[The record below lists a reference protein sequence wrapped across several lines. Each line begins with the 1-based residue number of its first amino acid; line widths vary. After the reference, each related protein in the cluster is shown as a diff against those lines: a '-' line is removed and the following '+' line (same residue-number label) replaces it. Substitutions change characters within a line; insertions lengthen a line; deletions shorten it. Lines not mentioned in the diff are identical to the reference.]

1 MEFRISAE
9 LKNIIGQDLIVNDQV
24 AIFEL
29 VKNSYDAHA
38 TRVDIIFA
46 ENKITIKDNGKGMSL
61 DDLKNKWLFV
71 AYSAKK
77 DKQEDEELKSDDRYK
92 DYRNKIDLK
101 RGFAGAKGIGR
112 FSADKIG
119 ENLKLITKNV
129 KASSAHQLNV
139 NWKDFENDSQKEFI
153 KIGVKHTP
161 LPSSDYQDLSHGVI
175 LEISNLK
182 SKWDDDKIETLK
194 KSLSKL
200 INPLEINPQSNNF
213 QIYITTQNSNVSEP
227 ISNDLVD
234 ILTLKTTKLEITIN
248 KKIIKSE
255 LTDRGILIYSIE
267 EDNNCQHLK
276 DTSII
281 LLYLNTKAKVN
292 FTRLMNVKAVHFG
305 NIMLYNNGFRV
316 YPYGEPNDDSL
327 GIDRRHQQGHSRYLS
342 TRNLIGSINV
352 NEYSDE
358 FKEKTSRDSGLIETN
373 GYNELYDVFWSKSL
387 KRLEKYVVSVQW
399 SLDEIIRNEDGNSD
413 NFSILDNTIS
423 QSKIIEIITNL
434 VSRDKVKIKNFDANL
449 VNLFNQQKPSEI
461 IVSKLSKI
469 AYDTN
474 NQELIDKINET
485 QKIVNKLENEK
496 IQLADELT
504 KEIKTSDKL
513 KYTIEQKE
521 KQVLFFQSERT
532 LSEDDLVNLQHHIG
546 INAELVSGS
555 ITRFKRSLD
564 ESKEGFISKDKVI
577 DMLDEISM
585 ANQKIIAINNY
596 ATKADFLTKS
606 ETINKDIISFI
617 QQYISNIHP
626 FISNSKIKISV
637 SNENNEFIMNFKP
650 MEITIILDNIINN
663 ARKAK
668 SSILN
673 ILFQI
678 NKDNL
683 KIIFKDDGVGLNT
696 NIKNASD
703 VFQKGFTTTKGSGLG
718 LHHIREIINSMNGNV
733 SLSNNKK
740 KGVSVTWEVKND
752 TNL

>member
-129 KASSAHQLNV
+129 KASNAHQLNV

-234 ILTLKTTKLEITIN
+234 ILTLKTTKLEITIT

-267 EDNNCQHLK
+267 EDNNYQHLK

-292 FTRLMNVKAVHFG
+292 FTTLMKVKAVHFG

-373 GYNELYDVFWSKSL
+373 GYNELYDVFWNKSL

-485 QKIVNKLENEK
+485 KKVVKKLTKDNESLEREVIKEQARAEQLNKKLETEK
-496 IQLADELT
+496 KQSIFQRSLIGTEKEQILGLQHQIKHSSSRINRNTKLLLKSFDTPLTERQKKYISVIIAETAKVNSIANFVTKANFNMTT
-504 KEIKTSDKL
+504 KEIKVDLVAFIKEYIKELYLSNGKIIDKL
-513 KYTIEQKE
+513 KTELN
-521 KQVLFFQSERT
+521 VTT
-532 LSEDDLVNLQHHIG
+532 LG
-546 INAELVSGS
+546 
-555 ITRFKRSLD
+555 
-564 ESKEGFISKDKVI
+564 
-577 DMLDEISM
+577 
-585 ANQKIIAINNY
+585 
-596 ATKADFLTKS
+596 
-606 ETINKDIISFI
+606 
-617 QQYISNIHP
+617 
-626 FISNSKIKISV
+626 
-637 SNENNEFIMNFKP
+637 NEFILKIRP
-650 MEITIILDNIINN
+650 LEITTLIDNFIQNSKKANAKNIHFKLNVKNDIFDMLVVDDGNGIQKDNI
-663 ARKAK
+663 
-668 SSILN
+668 
-673 ILFQI
+673 
-678 NKDNL
+678 D
-683 KIIFKDDGVGLNT
+683 KIFD
-696 NIKNASD
+696 
-703 VFQKGFTTTKGSGLG
+703 FGFTTTNGSGMG
-718 LHHIREIINSMNGNV
+718 LSSVKKTIDDMYNADISVKSIQGKETTFHIRIR
-733 SLSNNKK
+733 K
-740 KGVSVTWEVKND
+740 
-752 TNL
+752 

>member
-129 KASSAHQLNV
+129 KASNAHQLNV

-234 ILTLKTTKLEITIN
+234 ILTLKTTKLEITIT

-292 FTRLMNVKAVHFG
+292 FTRLMKVKAVHFG

-373 GYNELYDVFWSKSL
+373 GYNELYDVFWNKSL

-485 QKIVNKLENEK
+485 KKVVKKLTKDNESLEREVIKEQARAEQLNKKLETEK
-496 IQLADELT
+496 KQSIFQRSLIGTEKEQILGLQHQIKHSSSRINRNTKLLLKSFDTPLTERQKKYISVIIAETAKVNSIANFVTKANFNMTT
-504 KEIKTSDKL
+504 KEIKVDLVAFIKEYIKELYLSNGKIIDKL
-513 KYTIEQKE
+513 KTELN
-521 KQVLFFQSERT
+521 VTT
-532 LSEDDLVNLQHHIG
+532 LG
-546 INAELVSGS
+546 
-555 ITRFKRSLD
+555 
-564 ESKEGFISKDKVI
+564 
-577 DMLDEISM
+577 
-585 ANQKIIAINNY
+585 
-596 ATKADFLTKS
+596 
-606 ETINKDIISFI
+606 
-617 QQYISNIHP
+617 
-626 FISNSKIKISV
+626 
-637 SNENNEFIMNFKP
+637 NEFILKIRP
-650 MEITIILDNIINN
+650 LEITTLIDNFIQNSKKANAKNIHFKLNVKNDIFDMLVVDDGNGIQKDNI
-663 ARKAK
+663 
-668 SSILN
+668 
-673 ILFQI
+673 
-678 NKDNL
+678 D
-683 KIIFKDDGVGLNT
+683 KIFD
-696 NIKNASD
+696 
-703 VFQKGFTTTKGSGLG
+703 FGFTTTNGSGMG
-718 LHHIREIINSMNGNV
+718 LSSVKKTIDDMYNADISVKSIQGKETTFHIRIR
-733 SLSNNKK
+733 K
-740 KGVSVTWEVKND
+740 
-752 TNL
+752 

>member
-129 KASSAHQLNV
+129 KASNAHQLNV

-153 KIGVKHTP
+153 KIDVKHTP

-292 FTRLMNVKAVHFG
+292 FTRLMKVKAVNFG

-316 YPYGEPNDDSL
+316 YPYGEPDDDSL

-373 GYNELYDVFWSKSL
+373 GYNELYDVFWNKSL

-485 QKIVNKLENEK
+485 KKVVKKLTKDNESLEREVIKEQARAEQLNKKLETEK
-496 IQLADELT
+496 KQSIFQRSLIGTEKEQILGLQHQIKHSSSRINRNTKLLLKSFDTPLTERQKKYISVIIAETAKVNSIANFVTKANFNMTT
-504 KEIKTSDKL
+504 KEIKVDLVAFIKEYIKELYLSNGKIIDKL
-513 KYTIEQKE
+513 KTELN
-521 KQVLFFQSERT
+521 VTTLGSEFILKIRPLEITT
-532 LSEDDLVNLQHHIG
+532 LIDNFIQNSKKA
-546 INAELVSGS
+546 NAKN
-555 ITRFKRSLD
+555 IHFKLNVKND
-564 ESKEGFISKDKVI
+564 IF
-577 DMLDEISM
+577 DMLVVDDGNGI
-585 ANQKIIAINNY
+585 QK
-596 ATKADFLTKS
+596 
-606 ETINKDIISFI
+606 
-617 QQYISNIHP
+617 
-626 FISNSKIKISV
+626 
-637 SNENNEFIMNFKP
+637 
-650 MEITIILDNIINN
+650 DNI
-663 ARKAK
+663 
-668 SSILN
+668 
-673 ILFQI
+673 
-678 NKDNL
+678 D
-683 KIIFKDDGVGLNT
+683 KIFD
-696 NIKNASD
+696 
-703 VFQKGFTTTKGSGLG
+703 FGFTTTNGSGMG
-718 LHHIREIINSMNGNV
+718 LSSVKKTIDDMYNADISVKSIQGKETTFHIRIR
-733 SLSNNKK
+733 K
-740 KGVSVTWEVKND
+740 
-752 TNL
+752 

>member
-129 KASSAHQLNV
+129 KASNAHQLNV

-234 ILTLKTTKLEITIN
+234 ILTLKTTKLEITIT

-292 FTRLMNVKAVHFG
+292 FTRLMKVKAVNFG

-316 YPYGEPNDDSL
+316 YPYGEPDDDSL

-373 GYNELYDVFWSKSL
+373 GYNELYDVFWNKSL

-485 QKIVNKLENEK
+485 KKVVKKLTKDNESLEREVIKEQARAEQLNKKLETEK
-496 IQLADELT
+496 KQSIFQRSLIGTEKEQILGLQHQIKHSSSRINRNTKLLLKSFDTPLTERQKKYISVIIAETAKVNSIANFVTKANFNMTT
-504 KEIKTSDKL
+504 KEIKVDLVAFIKEYIKELYLSNGKIIDKL
-513 KYTIEQKE
+513 KTELN
-521 KQVLFFQSERT
+521 VTT
-532 LSEDDLVNLQHHIG
+532 LG
-546 INAELVSGS
+546 
-555 ITRFKRSLD
+555 
-564 ESKEGFISKDKVI
+564 
-577 DMLDEISM
+577 
-585 ANQKIIAINNY
+585 
-596 ATKADFLTKS
+596 
-606 ETINKDIISFI
+606 
-617 QQYISNIHP
+617 
-626 FISNSKIKISV
+626 
-637 SNENNEFIMNFKP
+637 NEFILKIRP
-650 MEITIILDNIINN
+650 LEITTLIDNFIQNSKKANAKNIHFKLNVKNDIFDMLVVDDGNGIQKDNI
-663 ARKAK
+663 
-668 SSILN
+668 
-673 ILFQI
+673 
-678 NKDNL
+678 D
-683 KIIFKDDGVGLNT
+683 KIFD
-696 NIKNASD
+696 
-703 VFQKGFTTTKGSGLG
+703 FGFTTTNGSGMG
-718 LHHIREIINSMNGNV
+718 LSSVKKTIDDMYNADISVKSIQGKETTFHIRIR
-733 SLSNNKK
+733 K
-740 KGVSVTWEVKND
+740 
-752 TNL
+752 

>member
-267 EDNNCQHLK
+267 EDNNYQHLK

-292 FTRLMNVKAVHFG
+292 FTRLMKVKAVHFG

-373 GYNELYDVFWSKSL
+373 GYNELYDVFWNKSL

-485 QKIVNKLENEK
+485 KKVVKKLTKDNESLEREVIKEQARAEQLNKKLETEK
-496 IQLADELT
+496 KQSIFQRSLIGTEKEQILGLQHQIKHSSSRINRNTKLLLKSFDTPLTERQKKYISVIIAETAKVNSIANFVTKANFNMTT
-504 KEIKTSDKL
+504 KEIKVDLVAFIKEYIKELYLSNGKIIDKL
-513 KYTIEQKE
+513 KTELN
-521 KQVLFFQSERT
+521 VTT
-532 LSEDDLVNLQHHIG
+532 LG
-546 INAELVSGS
+546 
-555 ITRFKRSLD
+555 
-564 ESKEGFISKDKVI
+564 
-577 DMLDEISM
+577 
-585 ANQKIIAINNY
+585 
-596 ATKADFLTKS
+596 
-606 ETINKDIISFI
+606 
-617 QQYISNIHP
+617 
-626 FISNSKIKISV
+626 
-637 SNENNEFIMNFKP
+637 NEFILKIRP
-650 MEITIILDNIINN
+650 LEITTLIDNFIQNSKKANAKNIHFKLNVKNDIFDMLVVDDGNGIQKDNI
-663 ARKAK
+663 
-668 SSILN
+668 
-673 ILFQI
+673 
-678 NKDNL
+678 D
-683 KIIFKDDGVGLNT
+683 KIFD
-696 NIKNASD
+696 
-703 VFQKGFTTTKGSGLG
+703 FGFTTTNGSGMG
-718 LHHIREIINSMNGNV
+718 LSSVKKTIDDMYNADISVKSIQGKETTFHIRIR
-733 SLSNNKK
+733 K
-740 KGVSVTWEVKND
+740 
-752 TNL
+752 

>member
-129 KASSAHQLNV
+129 KASNAHQLNV

-153 KIGVKHTP
+153 KIGVEHTP

-194 KSLSKL
+194 KSLRKL

-267 EDNNCQHLK
+267 EDNNYQHLK

-292 FTRLMNVKAVHFG
+292 FTTLMKVKAVNFG

-316 YPYGEPNDDSL
+316 YPYGEPDDDSL

-373 GYNELYDVFWSKSL
+373 GYNELYDVFWNKSL

-485 QKIVNKLENEK
+485 KKVVKKLTKDNESLEREVIKEQARAEQLNKKLETEK
-496 IQLADELT
+496 KQSIFQRSLIGTEKEQILGLQHQIKHSSSRINRNTKLLLKSFDTPLTERQKKYISVIIAETAKVNSIANFVTKANFNMTT
-504 KEIKTSDKL
+504 KEIKVDLVAFIKEYIKELYLSNGKIIDKL
-513 KYTIEQKE
+513 KTELN
-521 KQVLFFQSERT
+521 VTT
-532 LSEDDLVNLQHHIG
+532 LG
-546 INAELVSGS
+546 
-555 ITRFKRSLD
+555 
-564 ESKEGFISKDKVI
+564 
-577 DMLDEISM
+577 
-585 ANQKIIAINNY
+585 
-596 ATKADFLTKS
+596 
-606 ETINKDIISFI
+606 
-617 QQYISNIHP
+617 
-626 FISNSKIKISV
+626 
-637 SNENNEFIMNFKP
+637 NEFILKIRP
-650 MEITIILDNIINN
+650 LEITTLIDNFIQNSKKANAKNIHFKLNVKNDIFDMLVVDDGNGIQKDNI
-663 ARKAK
+663 
-668 SSILN
+668 
-673 ILFQI
+673 
-678 NKDNL
+678 D
-683 KIIFKDDGVGLNT
+683 KIFD
-696 NIKNASD
+696 
-703 VFQKGFTTTKGSGLG
+703 FGFTTTNGSGMG
-718 LHHIREIINSMNGNV
+718 LSSVKKTIDDMYNADISVKSIQGKETTFHIRIR
-733 SLSNNKK
+733 K
-740 KGVSVTWEVKND
+740 
-752 TNL
+752 

>member
-129 KASSAHQLNV
+129 KASNAHQLNV

-153 KIGVKHTP
+153 KIDVKHTP

-234 ILTLKTTKLEITIN
+234 ILTLKTTKLEITIT

-267 EDNNCQHLK
+267 EDNNYQHLK

-292 FTRLMNVKAVHFG
+292 FTRLMKVKAVHFG

-373 GYNELYDVFWSKSL
+373 GYNELYDVFWNKSL

-485 QKIVNKLENEK
+485 KKVVKKLTKDNESLEREVIKEQARAEQLNKKLETEK
-496 IQLADELT
+496 KQSIFQRSLIGTEKEQILGLQHQIKHSSSRINRNTKLLLKSFDTPLTERQKKYISVIIAETAKVNSIANFVTKANFNMTT
-504 KEIKTSDKL
+504 KEIKVDLVAFIKEYIKELYLSNGKIIDKL
-513 KYTIEQKE
+513 KTELN
-521 KQVLFFQSERT
+521 VTT
-532 LSEDDLVNLQHHIG
+532 LG
-546 INAELVSGS
+546 
-555 ITRFKRSLD
+555 
-564 ESKEGFISKDKVI
+564 
-577 DMLDEISM
+577 
-585 ANQKIIAINNY
+585 
-596 ATKADFLTKS
+596 
-606 ETINKDIISFI
+606 
-617 QQYISNIHP
+617 
-626 FISNSKIKISV
+626 
-637 SNENNEFIMNFKP
+637 NEFILKIRP
-650 MEITIILDNIINN
+650 LEITTLIDNFIQNSKKANAKNIHFKLNVKNDIFDMLVVDDGNGIQKDNI
-663 ARKAK
+663 
-668 SSILN
+668 
-673 ILFQI
+673 
-678 NKDNL
+678 D
-683 KIIFKDDGVGLNT
+683 KIFD
-696 NIKNASD
+696 
-703 VFQKGFTTTKGSGLG
+703 FGFTTTNGSGMG
-718 LHHIREIINSMNGNV
+718 LSSVKKTIDDMYNADISVKSIQGKETTFHIRIR
-733 SLSNNKK
+733 K
-740 KGVSVTWEVKND
+740 
-752 TNL
+752 

>member
-129 KASSAHQLNV
+129 KASNAHQLNV

-153 KIGVKHTP
+153 KIGVEHTP

-267 EDNNCQHLK
+267 EDNNYQHLK

-292 FTRLMNVKAVHFG
+292 FTRLMKVKAVNFG

-316 YPYGEPNDDSL
+316 YPYGEPDDDSL

-373 GYNELYDVFWSKSL
+373 GYNELYDVFWNKSL

-485 QKIVNKLENEK
+485 KKVVKKLTKDNESLEREVIKEQARAEQLNKKLETEK
-496 IQLADELT
+496 KQSIFQRSLIGTEKEQILGLQHQIKHSSSRINRNTKLLLKSFDTPLTERQKKYISVIIAETAKVNSIANFVTKANFNMTT
-504 KEIKTSDKL
+504 KEIKVDLVAFIKEYIKELYLSNGKIIDKL
-513 KYTIEQKE
+513 KTELN
-521 KQVLFFQSERT
+521 VTT
-532 LSEDDLVNLQHHIG
+532 LG
-546 INAELVSGS
+546 
-555 ITRFKRSLD
+555 
-564 ESKEGFISKDKVI
+564 
-577 DMLDEISM
+577 
-585 ANQKIIAINNY
+585 
-596 ATKADFLTKS
+596 
-606 ETINKDIISFI
+606 
-617 QQYISNIHP
+617 
-626 FISNSKIKISV
+626 
-637 SNENNEFIMNFKP
+637 NEFILKIRP
-650 MEITIILDNIINN
+650 LEITTLIDNFIQNSKKANAKNIHFKLNVKNDIFDMLVVDDGNGIQKDNI
-663 ARKAK
+663 
-668 SSILN
+668 
-673 ILFQI
+673 
-678 NKDNL
+678 D
-683 KIIFKDDGVGLNT
+683 KIFD
-696 NIKNASD
+696 
-703 VFQKGFTTTKGSGLG
+703 FGFTTTNGSGMG
-718 LHHIREIINSMNGNV
+718 LSSVKKTIDDMYNADISVKSIQGKETTFHIRIR
-733 SLSNNKK
+733 K
-740 KGVSVTWEVKND
+740 
-752 TNL
+752 

>member
-129 KASSAHQLNV
+129 KASNAHQLNV

-153 KIGVKHTP
+153 KIDVKHTP

-234 ILTLKTTKLEITIN
+234 ILTLKTTKLEITIT

-292 FTRLMNVKAVHFG
+292 FTRLMKVKAVNFG

-316 YPYGEPNDDSL
+316 YPYGEPDDDSL

-485 QKIVNKLENEK
+485 KKVVKKLTKDNESLEREVIKEQARAEQLNKKLETEK
-496 IQLADELT
+496 KQSIFQRSLIGTEKEQILGLQHQIKHSSSRINRNTKLLLKSFDTPLTERQKKYISVIIAETAKVNSIANFVTKANFNMTT
-504 KEIKTSDKL
+504 KEIKVDLVAFIKEYIKELYLSNGKIIDKL
-513 KYTIEQKE
+513 KTELN
-521 KQVLFFQSERT
+521 VTTLGSEFILKIRPLEITT
-532 LSEDDLVNLQHHIG
+532 LIDNFIQNSKKA
-546 INAELVSGS
+546 NAKN
-555 ITRFKRSLD
+555 IHFKLNVKND
-564 ESKEGFISKDKVI
+564 IF
-577 DMLDEISM
+577 DMLVVDDGNGI
-585 ANQKIIAINNY
+585 QK
-596 ATKADFLTKS
+596 
-606 ETINKDIISFI
+606 
-617 QQYISNIHP
+617 
-626 FISNSKIKISV
+626 
-637 SNENNEFIMNFKP
+637 
-650 MEITIILDNIINN
+650 DNI
-663 ARKAK
+663 
-668 SSILN
+668 
-673 ILFQI
+673 
-678 NKDNL
+678 D
-683 KIIFKDDGVGLNT
+683 KIFD
-696 NIKNASD
+696 
-703 VFQKGFTTTKGSGLG
+703 FGFTTTNGSGMG
-718 LHHIREIINSMNGNV
+718 LSSVKKTIDDMYNADISVKSIQGKETTFHIRIR
-733 SLSNNKK
+733 K
-740 KGVSVTWEVKND
+740 
-752 TNL
+752 

>member
-129 KASSAHQLNV
+129 KASNAHQLNV

-234 ILTLKTTKLEITIN
+234 ILTLKTTKLEITIT

-292 FTRLMNVKAVHFG
+292 FTRLMKVKAVHFG

-316 YPYGEPNDDSL
+316 YPYGEPDDDSL

-373 GYNELYDVFWSKSL
+373 GYNELYDVFWNKSL

-485 QKIVNKLENEK
+485 KKVVKKLTKDNESLEREVIKEQARAEQLNKKLETEK
-496 IQLADELT
+496 KQSIFQRSLIGTEKEQILGLQHQIKHSSSRINRNTKLLLKSFDTPLTERQKKYISVIIAETAKVNSIANFVTKANFNMTT
-504 KEIKTSDKL
+504 KEIKVDLVAFIKEYIKELYLSNGKIIDKL
-513 KYTIEQKE
+513 KTELN
-521 KQVLFFQSERT
+521 VTT
-532 LSEDDLVNLQHHIG
+532 LG
-546 INAELVSGS
+546 
-555 ITRFKRSLD
+555 
-564 ESKEGFISKDKVI
+564 
-577 DMLDEISM
+577 
-585 ANQKIIAINNY
+585 
-596 ATKADFLTKS
+596 
-606 ETINKDIISFI
+606 
-617 QQYISNIHP
+617 
-626 FISNSKIKISV
+626 
-637 SNENNEFIMNFKP
+637 NEFILKIRP
-650 MEITIILDNIINN
+650 LEITTLIDNFIQNSKKANAKNIHFKLNVKNDIFDMLVVDDGNGIQKDNI
-663 ARKAK
+663 
-668 SSILN
+668 
-673 ILFQI
+673 
-678 NKDNL
+678 D
-683 KIIFKDDGVGLNT
+683 KIFD
-696 NIKNASD
+696 
-703 VFQKGFTTTKGSGLG
+703 FGFTTTNGSGMG
-718 LHHIREIINSMNGNV
+718 LSSVKKTIDDMYNADISVKSIQGKETTFHIRIR
-733 SLSNNKK
+733 K
-740 KGVSVTWEVKND
+740 
-752 TNL
+752 

>member
-1 MEFRISAE
+1 MKFRISAE

-129 KASSAHQLNV
+129 KASNAHQLNV

-153 KIGVKHTP
+153 KIGVEHTP

-194 KSLSKL
+194 KSLRKL
-200 INPLEINPQSNNF
+200 INPLEINPLEINPQSNNF

-267 EDNNCQHLK
+267 EDNNYQHLK

-292 FTRLMNVKAVHFG
+292 FTTLMKVKAVHFG

-485 QKIVNKLENEK
+485 KKVVKKLTKDNESLEREVIKEQARAEQLNKKLETEK
-496 IQLADELT
+496 KQSIFQRSLIGTEKEQILGLQHQIKHSSSRINRNTKLLLKSFDTPLTERQKKYISVIIAETAKVNSIANFVTKANFNMTT
-504 KEIKTSDKL
+504 KEIKVDLVAFIKEYIKELYLSNGKIIDKL
-513 KYTIEQKE
+513 KTELN
-521 KQVLFFQSERT
+521 VTT
-532 LSEDDLVNLQHHIG
+532 LG
-546 INAELVSGS
+546 
-555 ITRFKRSLD
+555 
-564 ESKEGFISKDKVI
+564 
-577 DMLDEISM
+577 
-585 ANQKIIAINNY
+585 
-596 ATKADFLTKS
+596 
-606 ETINKDIISFI
+606 
-617 QQYISNIHP
+617 
-626 FISNSKIKISV
+626 
-637 SNENNEFIMNFKP
+637 NEFILKIRP
-650 MEITIILDNIINN
+650 LEITTLIDNFIQNSKKANAKNIHFKLNVKNDIFDMLVVDDGNGIQKDNI
-663 ARKAK
+663 
-668 SSILN
+668 
-673 ILFQI
+673 
-678 NKDNL
+678 D
-683 KIIFKDDGVGLNT
+683 KIFD
-696 NIKNASD
+696 
-703 VFQKGFTTTKGSGLG
+703 FGFTTTNGSGMG
-718 LHHIREIINSMNGNV
+718 LSSVKKTIDDMYNADISVKSIQGKETTFHIRIR
-733 SLSNNKK
+733 K
-740 KGVSVTWEVKND
+740 
-752 TNL
+752 

>member
-129 KASSAHQLNV
+129 KASNAHQLNV

-234 ILTLKTTKLEITIN
+234 ILTLKTTKLEITIT

-267 EDNNCQHLK
+267 EDNNYQHLK

-292 FTRLMNVKAVHFG
+292 FTKLMQVKAVHFG

-316 YPYGEPNDDSL
+316 YPYGEPDDDSL

-373 GYNELYDVFWSKSL
+373 GYNELYDVFWNKSL

-485 QKIVNKLENEK
+485 KKVVKKLTKDNESLEREVIKEQARAEQLNKKLETEK
-496 IQLADELT
+496 KQSIFQRSLIGTEKEQILGLQHQIKHSSSRINRNTKLLLKSFDTPLTERQKKYISVIIAETAKVNSIANFVTKANFNMTT
-504 KEIKTSDKL
+504 KEIKVDLVAFIKEYIKELYLSNGKIIDKL
-513 KYTIEQKE
+513 KTELN
-521 KQVLFFQSERT
+521 VTT
-532 LSEDDLVNLQHHIG
+532 LG
-546 INAELVSGS
+546 
-555 ITRFKRSLD
+555 
-564 ESKEGFISKDKVI
+564 
-577 DMLDEISM
+577 
-585 ANQKIIAINNY
+585 
-596 ATKADFLTKS
+596 
-606 ETINKDIISFI
+606 
-617 QQYISNIHP
+617 
-626 FISNSKIKISV
+626 
-637 SNENNEFIMNFKP
+637 NEFILKIRP
-650 MEITIILDNIINN
+650 LEITTLIDNFIQNSKKANAKNIHFKLNVKNDIFDMLVVDDGNGIQKDNI
-663 ARKAK
+663 
-668 SSILN
+668 
-673 ILFQI
+673 
-678 NKDNL
+678 D
-683 KIIFKDDGVGLNT
+683 KIFD
-696 NIKNASD
+696 
-703 VFQKGFTTTKGSGLG
+703 FGFTTTNGSGMG
-718 LHHIREIINSMNGNV
+718 LSSVKKTIDDMYNADISVKSIQGKETTFHIRIR
-733 SLSNNKK
+733 K
-740 KGVSVTWEVKND
+740 
-752 TNL
+752 

>member
-77 DKQEDEELKSDDRYK
+77 DNKEDEELKSNDRYK
-92 DYRNKIDLK
+92 DYRNKINLK

-129 KASSAHQLNV
+129 RASNAHQLNV

-153 KIGVKHTP
+153 TIGVQHTQ
-161 LPSSDYQDLSHGVI
+161 LPSNEYQDLSHGVV

-182 SKWDDDKIETLK
+182 SKWNDDKIEALK

-200 INPLEINPQSNNF
+200 INPFEINTQSNNF
-213 QIYITTQNSNVSEP
+213 QIYITTQNSNASKP

-234 ILTLKTTKLEITIN
+234 ILTLKTTKLEITITKQN
-248 KKIIKSE
+248 IKSK
-255 LTDRGILIYSIE
+255 LTDRGTLIYSIE
-267 EDNNCQHLK
+267 ENNHYQHLK
-276 DTSII
+276 ETSIT
-281 LLYLNTKAKVN
+281 LLYLNTKAKTN
-292 FTRLMNVKAVHFG
+292 FTRLMKVKAVHFG

-327 GIDRRHQQGHSRYLS
+327 DIDRRHQQGHSRYLS
-342 TRNLIGSINV
+342 TRNLIGSINI
-352 NEYSDE
+352 NEYSGE

-373 GYNELYDVFWSKSL
+373 GYNELYDVFWSKAL

-399 SLDEIIRNEDGNSD
+399 SLDENVRDQDGDSD
-413 NFSILDNTIS
+413 SFSILDNTTS

-434 VSRDKVKIKNFDANL
+434 VNRDKVKIKNFDANF

-469 AYDTN
+469 AHDTN

-485 QKIVNKLENEK
+485 QKVVNKLENEK
-496 IQLADELT
+496 IQLAGELT
-504 KEIKTSDKL
+504 KEIETAEKL

-564 ESKEGFISKDKVI
+564 KSKEASISKEKVI

-606 ETINKDIISFI
+606 ETINKDIVSFI
-617 QQYISNIHP
+617 QQYILNIHP

-637 SNENNEFIMNFKP
+637 SNENNEFIMDFKP
-650 MEITIILDNIINN
+650 MEITIILDNVINN

-668 SSILN
+668 SSILD
-673 ILFQI
+673 ISFQI
-678 NKDNL
+678 NKNNL
-683 KIIFKDDGVGLNT
+683 KIIFKDNGVGLNA
-696 NIKNASD
+696 NIKNTSD

-718 LHHIREIINSMNGNV
+718 LHHIKEIINGMHGGV
-733 SLSNNKK
+733 SLSNNEK
-740 KGVSVTWEVKND
+740 KGVSVTWEVKNE

>member
-292 FTRLMNVKAVHFG
+292 FTRLMKVKAVHFG

-373 GYNELYDVFWSKSL
+373 GYNELYDVFWNKSL

-485 QKIVNKLENEK
+485 KKVVKKLTKDNESLEREVIKEQARAEQLNKKLETEK
-496 IQLADELT
+496 KQSIFQRSLIGTEKEQILGLQHQIKHSSSRINRNTKLLLKSFDTPLTERQKKYISVIIAETAKVNSIANFVTKANFNMTT
-504 KEIKTSDKL
+504 KEIKVDLVAFIKEYIKELYLSNGKIIDKL
-513 KYTIEQKE
+513 KTELN
-521 KQVLFFQSERT
+521 VTT
-532 LSEDDLVNLQHHIG
+532 LG
-546 INAELVSGS
+546 
-555 ITRFKRSLD
+555 
-564 ESKEGFISKDKVI
+564 
-577 DMLDEISM
+577 
-585 ANQKIIAINNY
+585 
-596 ATKADFLTKS
+596 
-606 ETINKDIISFI
+606 
-617 QQYISNIHP
+617 
-626 FISNSKIKISV
+626 
-637 SNENNEFIMNFKP
+637 NEFILKIRP
-650 MEITIILDNIINN
+650 LEITTLIDNFIQNSKKANAKNIHFKLNVKNDIFDMLVVDDGNGIQKDNI
-663 ARKAK
+663 
-668 SSILN
+668 
-673 ILFQI
+673 
-678 NKDNL
+678 D
-683 KIIFKDDGVGLNT
+683 KIFD
-696 NIKNASD
+696 
-703 VFQKGFTTTKGSGLG
+703 FGFTTTNGSGMG
-718 LHHIREIINSMNGNV
+718 LSSVKKTIDDMYNADISVKSIQGKETTFHIRIR
-733 SLSNNKK
+733 K
-740 KGVSVTWEVKND
+740 
-752 TNL
+752 

>member
-129 KASSAHQLNV
+129 KASNAHQLNV

-234 ILTLKTTKLEITIN
+234 ILTLKTTKLEITIT

-292 FTRLMNVKAVHFG
+292 FTRLMKVKAVHFG

-316 YPYGEPNDDSL
+316 YPYGEPDDDSL

-485 QKIVNKLENEK
+485 KKVVKKLTKDNESLEREVIKEQARAEQLNKKLETEK
-496 IQLADELT
+496 KQSIFQRSLIGTEKEQILGLQHQIKHSSSRINRNTKLLLKSFDTPLTERQKKYISVIIAETAKVNSIANFVTKANFNMTT
-504 KEIKTSDKL
+504 KEIKVDLVAFIKEYIKELYLSNGKIIDKL
-513 KYTIEQKE
+513 KTELN
-521 KQVLFFQSERT
+521 VTT
-532 LSEDDLVNLQHHIG
+532 LG
-546 INAELVSGS
+546 
-555 ITRFKRSLD
+555 
-564 ESKEGFISKDKVI
+564 
-577 DMLDEISM
+577 
-585 ANQKIIAINNY
+585 
-596 ATKADFLTKS
+596 
-606 ETINKDIISFI
+606 
-617 QQYISNIHP
+617 
-626 FISNSKIKISV
+626 
-637 SNENNEFIMNFKP
+637 NEFILKIRP
-650 MEITIILDNIINN
+650 LEITTLIDNFIQNSKKANAKNIHFKLNVKNDIFDMLVVDDGNGIQKDNI
-663 ARKAK
+663 
-668 SSILN
+668 
-673 ILFQI
+673 
-678 NKDNL
+678 D
-683 KIIFKDDGVGLNT
+683 KIFD
-696 NIKNASD
+696 
-703 VFQKGFTTTKGSGLG
+703 FGFTTTNGSGMG
-718 LHHIREIINSMNGNV
+718 LSSVKKTIDDMYNADISVKSIQGKETTFHIRIR
-733 SLSNNKK
+733 K
-740 KGVSVTWEVKND
+740 
-752 TNL
+752 

>member
-267 EDNNCQHLK
+267 EDNNYQHLK

-292 FTRLMNVKAVHFG
+292 FTTLMKVKAVHFG

-373 GYNELYDVFWSKSL
+373 GYNELYDVFWNKSL

-485 QKIVNKLENEK
+485 KKVVKKLTKDNESLEREVIKEQARAEQLNKKLETEK
-496 IQLADELT
+496 KQSIFQRSLIGTEKEQILGLQHQIKHSSSRINRNTKLLLKSFDTPLTERQKKYISVIIAETAKVNSIANFVTKANFNMTT
-504 KEIKTSDKL
+504 KEIKVDLVAFIKEYIKELYLSNGKIIDKL
-513 KYTIEQKE
+513 KTELN
-521 KQVLFFQSERT
+521 VTT
-532 LSEDDLVNLQHHIG
+532 LG
-546 INAELVSGS
+546 
-555 ITRFKRSLD
+555 
-564 ESKEGFISKDKVI
+564 
-577 DMLDEISM
+577 
-585 ANQKIIAINNY
+585 
-596 ATKADFLTKS
+596 
-606 ETINKDIISFI
+606 
-617 QQYISNIHP
+617 
-626 FISNSKIKISV
+626 
-637 SNENNEFIMNFKP
+637 NEFILKIRP
-650 MEITIILDNIINN
+650 LEITTLIDNFIQNSKKANAKNIHFKLNVKNDIFDMLVVDDGNGIQKDNI
-663 ARKAK
+663 
-668 SSILN
+668 
-673 ILFQI
+673 
-678 NKDNL
+678 D
-683 KIIFKDDGVGLNT
+683 KIFD
-696 NIKNASD
+696 
-703 VFQKGFTTTKGSGLG
+703 FGFTTTNGSGMG
-718 LHHIREIINSMNGNV
+718 LSSVKKTIDDMYNADISVKSIQGKETTFHIRIR
-733 SLSNNKK
+733 K
-740 KGVSVTWEVKND
+740 
-752 TNL
+752 

>member
-129 KASSAHQLNV
+129 KASNAHQLNV

-153 KIGVKHTP
+153 KIGVEHTP

-194 KSLSKL
+194 KSLRKL

-267 EDNNCQHLK
+267 EDNNYQHLK

-292 FTRLMNVKAVHFG
+292 FTKLMQVKAVHFG

>member
-129 KASSAHQLNV
+129 KASNAHQLNV

-234 ILTLKTTKLEITIN
+234 ILTLKTTKLEITIT

-267 EDNNCQHLK
+267 EDNNYQHLK

-292 FTRLMNVKAVHFG
+292 FTKLMKVKAVHFG

-316 YPYGEPNDDSL
+316 YPYGEPDDDSL

-373 GYNELYDVFWSKSL
+373 GYNELYDVFWNKSL

-485 QKIVNKLENEK
+485 KKVVKKLTKDNESLEREVIKEQARAEQLNKKLETEK
-496 IQLADELT
+496 KQSIFQRSLIGTEKEQILGLQHQIKHSSSRINRNTKLLLKSFDTPLTERQKKYISVIIAETAKVNSIANFVTKANFNMTT
-504 KEIKTSDKL
+504 KEIKVDLVAFIKEYIKELYLSNGKIIDKL
-513 KYTIEQKE
+513 KTELN
-521 KQVLFFQSERT
+521 VTTLGSEFILKIRPLEITT
-532 LSEDDLVNLQHHIG
+532 LIDNFIQNSKKA
-546 INAELVSGS
+546 NAKN
-555 ITRFKRSLD
+555 IHFKLNVKND
-564 ESKEGFISKDKVI
+564 IF
-577 DMLDEISM
+577 DMLVVDDGNGI
-585 ANQKIIAINNY
+585 QK
-596 ATKADFLTKS
+596 
-606 ETINKDIISFI
+606 
-617 QQYISNIHP
+617 
-626 FISNSKIKISV
+626 
-637 SNENNEFIMNFKP
+637 
-650 MEITIILDNIINN
+650 DNI
-663 ARKAK
+663 
-668 SSILN
+668 
-673 ILFQI
+673 
-678 NKDNL
+678 D
-683 KIIFKDDGVGLNT
+683 KIFD
-696 NIKNASD
+696 
-703 VFQKGFTTTKGSGLG
+703 FGFTTTNGSGMG
-718 LHHIREIINSMNGNV
+718 LSSVKKTIDDMYNADISVKSIQGKETTFHIRIR
-733 SLSNNKK
+733 K
-740 KGVSVTWEVKND
+740 
-752 TNL
+752 

>member
-292 FTRLMNVKAVHFG
+292 FTRLMKVKAVHFG

-373 GYNELYDVFWSKSL
+373 GYNELYDVFWNKSL

>member
-129 KASSAHQLNV
+129 KASNAHQLNV

-153 KIGVKHTP
+153 KIGVEHTP

-194 KSLSKL
+194 KSLRKL

-267 EDNNCQHLK
+267 EDNNYQHLK

-373 GYNELYDVFWSKSL
+373 GYNELYDVFWNKSL

-485 QKIVNKLENEK
+485 KKVVKKLTKDNESLEREVIKEQARAEQLNKKLETEK
-496 IQLADELT
+496 KQSIFQRSLIGTEKEQILGLQHQIKHSSSRINRNTKLLLKSFDTPLTERQKKYISVIIAETAKVNSIANFVTKANFNMTT
-504 KEIKTSDKL
+504 KEIKVDLVAFIKEYIKELYLSNGKIIDKL
-513 KYTIEQKE
+513 KTELN
-521 KQVLFFQSERT
+521 VTT
-532 LSEDDLVNLQHHIG
+532 LG
-546 INAELVSGS
+546 
-555 ITRFKRSLD
+555 
-564 ESKEGFISKDKVI
+564 
-577 DMLDEISM
+577 
-585 ANQKIIAINNY
+585 
-596 ATKADFLTKS
+596 
-606 ETINKDIISFI
+606 
-617 QQYISNIHP
+617 
-626 FISNSKIKISV
+626 
-637 SNENNEFIMNFKP
+637 NEFILKIRP
-650 MEITIILDNIINN
+650 LEITTLIDNFIQNSKKANAKNIHFKLNVKNDIFDMLVVDDGNGIQKDNI
-663 ARKAK
+663 
-668 SSILN
+668 
-673 ILFQI
+673 
-678 NKDNL
+678 D
-683 KIIFKDDGVGLNT
+683 KIFD
-696 NIKNASD
+696 
-703 VFQKGFTTTKGSGLG
+703 FGFTTTNGSGMG
-718 LHHIREIINSMNGNV
+718 LSSVKKTIDDMYNADISVKSIQGKETTFHIRIR
-733 SLSNNKK
+733 K
-740 KGVSVTWEVKND
+740 
-752 TNL
+752 

>member
-129 KASSAHQLNV
+129 KASNAHQLNV

-153 KIGVKHTP
+153 KIGVEHTP

-234 ILTLKTTKLEITIN
+234 ILTLKTTKLEITIT

-267 EDNNCQHLK
+267 EDNNYQHLK

-292 FTRLMNVKAVHFG
+292 FTTLMKVKAVHFG

-316 YPYGEPNDDSL
+316 YPYGEPDDDSL

-373 GYNELYDVFWSKSL
+373 GYNELYDVFWNKSL

>member
-129 KASSAHQLNV
+129 KASNAHQLNV

-153 KIGVKHTP
+153 KIDVKHTP

-234 ILTLKTTKLEITIN
+234 ILTLKTTKLEITIT

-292 FTRLMNVKAVHFG
+292 FTRLMKVKAVNFG

-316 YPYGEPNDDSL
+316 YPYGEPDDDSL

-373 GYNELYDVFWSKSL
+373 GYNELYDVFWNKSL

-485 QKIVNKLENEK
+485 KKVVKKLTKDNESLEREVIKEQARAEQLNKKLETEK
-496 IQLADELT
+496 KQSIFQRSLIGTEKEQILGLQHQIKHSSSRINRNTKLLLKSFDTPLTERQKKYISVIIAETAKVNSIANFVTKANFNMTT
-504 KEIKTSDKL
+504 KEIKVDLVAFIKEYIKELYLSNGKIIDKL
-513 KYTIEQKE
+513 KTELN
-521 KQVLFFQSERT
+521 VTTLGSEFILKIRPLEITT
-532 LSEDDLVNLQHHIG
+532 LIDNFIQNSKKA
-546 INAELVSGS
+546 NAKN
-555 ITRFKRSLD
+555 IHFKLNVKND
-564 ESKEGFISKDKVI
+564 IF
-577 DMLDEISM
+577 DMLVVDDGNGI
-585 ANQKIIAINNY
+585 QK
-596 ATKADFLTKS
+596 
-606 ETINKDIISFI
+606 
-617 QQYISNIHP
+617 
-626 FISNSKIKISV
+626 
-637 SNENNEFIMNFKP
+637 
-650 MEITIILDNIINN
+650 DNI
-663 ARKAK
+663 
-668 SSILN
+668 
-673 ILFQI
+673 
-678 NKDNL
+678 D
-683 KIIFKDDGVGLNT
+683 KIFD
-696 NIKNASD
+696 
-703 VFQKGFTTTKGSGLG
+703 FGFTTTNGSGMG
-718 LHHIREIINSMNGNV
+718 LSSVKKTIDDMYNADISVKSIQGKETTFHIRIR
-733 SLSNNKK
+733 K
-740 KGVSVTWEVKND
+740 
-752 TNL
+752 

>member
-129 KASSAHQLNV
+129 KASNAHQLNV

-234 ILTLKTTKLEITIN
+234 ILTLKTTKLEITIT

-292 FTRLMNVKAVHFG
+292 FTRLMKVKAVNFG

-316 YPYGEPNDDSL
+316 YPYGEPDDDSL

-485 QKIVNKLENEK
+485 KKVVKKLTKDNESLEREVIKEQARAEQLNKKLETEK
-496 IQLADELT
+496 KQSIFQRSLIGTEKEQILGLQHQIKHSSSRINRNTKLLLKSFDTPLTERQKKYISVIIAETAKVNSIANFVTKANFNMTT
-504 KEIKTSDKL
+504 KEIKVDLVAFIKEYIKELYLSNGKIIDKL
-513 KYTIEQKE
+513 KTELN
-521 KQVLFFQSERT
+521 VTT
-532 LSEDDLVNLQHHIG
+532 LG
-546 INAELVSGS
+546 
-555 ITRFKRSLD
+555 
-564 ESKEGFISKDKVI
+564 
-577 DMLDEISM
+577 
-585 ANQKIIAINNY
+585 
-596 ATKADFLTKS
+596 
-606 ETINKDIISFI
+606 
-617 QQYISNIHP
+617 
-626 FISNSKIKISV
+626 
-637 SNENNEFIMNFKP
+637 NEFILKIRP
-650 MEITIILDNIINN
+650 LEITTLIDNFIQNSKKANAKNIHFKLNVKNDIFDMLVVDDGNGIQKDNI
-663 ARKAK
+663 
-668 SSILN
+668 
-673 ILFQI
+673 
-678 NKDNL
+678 D
-683 KIIFKDDGVGLNT
+683 KIFD
-696 NIKNASD
+696 
-703 VFQKGFTTTKGSGLG
+703 FGFTTTNGSGMG
-718 LHHIREIINSMNGNV
+718 LSSVKKTIDDMYNADISVKSIQGKETTFHIRIR
-733 SLSNNKK
+733 K
-740 KGVSVTWEVKND
+740 
-752 TNL
+752 

>member
-234 ILTLKTTKLEITIN
+234 ILTLKTTKLEITIT

-292 FTRLMNVKAVHFG
+292 FTKLMKVKAVNFG

-316 YPYGEPNDDSL
+316 YPYGEPDDDSL

-373 GYNELYDVFWSKSL
+373 GYNELYDVFWNKSL

-485 QKIVNKLENEK
+485 KKVVKKLTKDNESLEREVIKEQARAEQLNKKLETEK
-496 IQLADELT
+496 KQSIFQRSLIGTEKEQILGLQHQIKHSSSRINRNTKLLLKSFDTPLTERQKKYISVIIAETAKVNSIANFVTKANFNMTT
-504 KEIKTSDKL
+504 KEIKVDLVAFIKEYIKELYLSNGKIIDKL
-513 KYTIEQKE
+513 KTELN
-521 KQVLFFQSERT
+521 VTT
-532 LSEDDLVNLQHHIG
+532 LG
-546 INAELVSGS
+546 
-555 ITRFKRSLD
+555 
-564 ESKEGFISKDKVI
+564 
-577 DMLDEISM
+577 
-585 ANQKIIAINNY
+585 
-596 ATKADFLTKS
+596 
-606 ETINKDIISFI
+606 
-617 QQYISNIHP
+617 
-626 FISNSKIKISV
+626 
-637 SNENNEFIMNFKP
+637 NEFILKIRP
-650 MEITIILDNIINN
+650 LEITTLIDNFIQNSKKANAKNIHFKLNVKNDIFDMLVVDDGNGIQKDNI
-663 ARKAK
+663 
-668 SSILN
+668 
-673 ILFQI
+673 
-678 NKDNL
+678 D
-683 KIIFKDDGVGLNT
+683 KIFD
-696 NIKNASD
+696 
-703 VFQKGFTTTKGSGLG
+703 FGFTTTNGSGMG
-718 LHHIREIINSMNGNV
+718 LSSVKKTIDDMYNADISVKSIQGKETTFHIRIR
-733 SLSNNKK
+733 K
-740 KGVSVTWEVKND
+740 
-752 TNL
+752 

>member
-129 KASSAHQLNV
+129 KASNAHQLNV

-153 KIGVKHTP
+153 KIGVEHTP

-194 KSLSKL
+194 KSLRKL

-267 EDNNCQHLK
+267 EDNNYQHLK

-292 FTRLMNVKAVHFG
+292 FTKLMQVKAVHFG

-485 QKIVNKLENEK
+485 KKVVKKLTKDNESLEREVIKEQARAEQLNKKLETEK
-496 IQLADELT
+496 KQSIFQRSLIGTEKEQILGLQHQIKHSSSRINRNTKLLLKSFDTPLTERQKKYISVIIAETAKVNSIANFVTKANFNMTT
-504 KEIKTSDKL
+504 KEIKVDLVAFIKEYIKELYLSNGKIIDKL
-513 KYTIEQKE
+513 KTELN
-521 KQVLFFQSERT
+521 VTT
-532 LSEDDLVNLQHHIG
+532 LG
-546 INAELVSGS
+546 
-555 ITRFKRSLD
+555 
-564 ESKEGFISKDKVI
+564 
-577 DMLDEISM
+577 
-585 ANQKIIAINNY
+585 
-596 ATKADFLTKS
+596 
-606 ETINKDIISFI
+606 
-617 QQYISNIHP
+617 
-626 FISNSKIKISV
+626 
-637 SNENNEFIMNFKP
+637 NEFILKIRP
-650 MEITIILDNIINN
+650 LEITTLIDNFIQNSKKANAKNIHFKLNVKNDIFDMLVVDDGNGIQKDNI
-663 ARKAK
+663 
-668 SSILN
+668 
-673 ILFQI
+673 
-678 NKDNL
+678 D
-683 KIIFKDDGVGLNT
+683 KIFD
-696 NIKNASD
+696 
-703 VFQKGFTTTKGSGLG
+703 FGFTTTNGSGMG
-718 LHHIREIINSMNGNV
+718 LSSVKKTIDDMYNADISVKSIQGKETTFHIRIR
-733 SLSNNKK
+733 K
-740 KGVSVTWEVKND
+740 
-752 TNL
+752 

>member
-129 KASSAHQLNV
+129 KASNAHQLNV

-153 KIGVKHTP
+153 KIGVEHTP

-194 KSLSKL
+194 KSLRKL

-267 EDNNCQHLK
+267 EDNNYQHLK

-292 FTRLMNVKAVHFG
+292 FTTLMKVKAVHFG

-485 QKIVNKLENEK
+485 KKVVKKLTKDNESLEREVIKEQARAEQLNKKLETEK
-496 IQLADELT
+496 KQSIFQRSLIGTEKEQILGLQHQIKHSSSRINRNTKLLLKSFDTPLTERQKKYISVIIAETAKVNSIANFVTKANFNMTT
-504 KEIKTSDKL
+504 KEIKVDLVAFIKEYIKELYLSNGKIIDKL
-513 KYTIEQKE
+513 KTELN
-521 KQVLFFQSERT
+521 VTT
-532 LSEDDLVNLQHHIG
+532 LG
-546 INAELVSGS
+546 
-555 ITRFKRSLD
+555 
-564 ESKEGFISKDKVI
+564 
-577 DMLDEISM
+577 
-585 ANQKIIAINNY
+585 
-596 ATKADFLTKS
+596 
-606 ETINKDIISFI
+606 
-617 QQYISNIHP
+617 
-626 FISNSKIKISV
+626 
-637 SNENNEFIMNFKP
+637 NEFILKIRP
-650 MEITIILDNIINN
+650 LEITTLIDNFIQNSKKANAKNIHFKLNVKNDIFDMLVVDDGNGIQKDNI
-663 ARKAK
+663 
-668 SSILN
+668 
-673 ILFQI
+673 
-678 NKDNL
+678 D
-683 KIIFKDDGVGLNT
+683 KIFD
-696 NIKNASD
+696 
-703 VFQKGFTTTKGSGLG
+703 FGFTTTNGSGMG
-718 LHHIREIINSMNGNV
+718 LSSVKKTIDDMYNADISVKSIQGKETTFHIRIR
-733 SLSNNKK
+733 K
-740 KGVSVTWEVKND
+740 
-752 TNL
+752 